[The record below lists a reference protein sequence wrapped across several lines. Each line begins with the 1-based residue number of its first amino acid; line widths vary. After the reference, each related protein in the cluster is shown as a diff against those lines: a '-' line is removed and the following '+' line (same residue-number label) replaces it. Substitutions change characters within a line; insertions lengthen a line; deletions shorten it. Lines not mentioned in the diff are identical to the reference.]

1 MLPPARGGVEV
12 RWVDDRETA
21 KVLRR
26 CSREECVACAGR
38 GEVERPCKLRGIA
51 RSGEEG

>member
-1 MLPPARGGVEV
+1 MLPPPRGGVEV
-12 RWVDDRETA
+12 RRVDEREAA

-26 CSREECVACAGR
+26 SSGEECVSCVGR
-38 GEVERPCKLRGIA
+38 GNVERPCKLRGIA